1 MGELVSVGEIMGEV
15 LKVYNDPS
23 YYEKRKREI
32 FASVNERTERVSNGM
47 IYCRKCGGEK
57 VADFPERNF
66 VVKCSCKC
74 DVDAWER
81 ERNRMNRPMHARE
94 IRAGDWNPFD

>member
-1 MGELVSVGEIMGEV
+1 MGELVKAVG
-15 LKVYNDPS
+15 LKNPTEEEYQ
-23 YYEKRKREI
+23 EKKRRLL
-32 FASVNERTERVSNGM
+32 ASINERTENLVGEM
-47 IYCRKCGGEK
+47 IYCRKCYQPKLCDWAEK
-57 VADFPERNF
+57 RWIVRCN
-66 VVKCSCKC
+66 CKC